1 VIRLFQS
8 ARSLEYFRVAIYLVY
23 FFLISNSAELRI
35 MASQRQI
42 VEEIFGAALDLDP
55 EQRSIFVAHACRE
68 SPELQPLVE
77 ELLLENERAGSFLE
91 KPLLQLPGN
100 TAENNSATREPP
112 HSSESHQPAKP
123 SASRFKFGETLG
135 DRFIV
140 VRFIARG
147 GMGEV
152 YEVEDTFLQG
162 THVALKMILPHA
174 AIDSAME
181 RRFEQEVLLARK
193 VIHANLCPIY
203 EIFHCEKPSP
213 PFSCLT
219 MKLLP
224 GETLATRLMQ
234 SELIPRDEAVAICIQ
249 LISGLAAI
257 HAAGVIHRD
266 IKPNNVML
274 DHRGSGIHVW
284 ITDFGLARLYESE
297 MTLASTGAVAGT
309 PGYIAPELI
318 KGQLPSQAS
327 DIFALGVVMHEIFVG
342 EKPNTPGVVSATLKA
357 KGTPSDFV
365 HLITEFLA
373 GDPKRRC
380 VAFEKAQ
387 CLFDSKSNGR
397 TVPMSRKLWR
407 TLAIL
412 SIVLLAMALGIAL
425 RRKLAGY
432 AVPPHVS
439 VVVTE
444 FENRTGDPAF
454 DQTPRELIS
463 TALGQSH
470 QVFVFPSSR
479 LPEVLRRMELP
490 ESDVVNEHVGTEI
503 CTREGLQSV
512 IAGSISK
519 LGSSYLIVV
528 RVLNCNGDPIISIE
542 KGFSGPEHLPS
553 AIDEIAATIRHRGGE
568 SKAAIQQ
575 ASQPLALVTS
585 SSLEALKLYSSGK
598 QQLYLGNFARATSL
612 FEKAVEMDSNFAMAH
627 EYLAT
632 SYEHVDDDD
641 RAAEEFAKAVQLSGR
656 VTERERE
663 KILGDYAIFQ
673 YDSAK
678 AIPHYQVLAALTP
691 DDPAV
696 YLNLAECYR
705 NEFRFDLAVSEAK
718 KAVDLTASPSP
729 KINLATYY
737 YLGGNTQQAMALTQ
751 QVLKENREDIKALN
765 LISNSYLGVGK
776 EAEAAPIWKQMLAFG
791 GNSASMARA
800 TMADAAET
808 RDNLSEATIQLEYA
822 LNADS
827 EIGNTY
833 GMSKDQ
839 IYLADIYRASG
850 NRTALIKSLHDLS
863 EPSIPELIYFLG
875 KVYARSG
882 RLGGAERELRRLE
895 ETADKTPR
903 VMSYLNMLQSEIAI
917 AQNRPPDGIRSA
929 ILAIQHLNSPLAIE
943 TLAKAYEVAGR
954 GEDAAQQ
961 YELLLARSNERQ
973 FDSADSPALHAVAAA
988 RYHLGVLY
996 QSLDRNELALKE
1008 FNLLLIYA
1016 GEAKHTGPLYED
1028 ARKRLAQVSSKAVA
1042 QADQHQ
1048 LHTESTP

>member
-1 VIRLFQS
+1 
-8 ARSLEYFRVAIYLVY
+8 
-23 FFLISNSAELRI
+23 
-35 MASQRQI
+35 MASQRQT
-42 VEEIFGAALDLDP
+42 VEQIFGAALDLDP
-55 EQRSIFVAHACRE
+55 EQRSAFVAHACRE

-77 ELLLENERAGSFLE
+77 ELLLENERVGSFLE
-91 KPLLQLPGN
+91 KPLLQLVGN
-100 TAENNSATREPP
+100 TAESSSCESP
-112 HSSESHQPAKP
+112 HSPEAHQPAKAKP
-123 SASRFKFGETLG
+123 SASRFKLGETLG
-135 DRFIV
+135 DRFVV

-174 AIDSAME
+174 ASDPAME

-193 VIHANLCPIY
+193 VTHANLCPIY

-213 PFSCLT
+213 PFSFLT

-234 SELIPRDEAVAICIQ
+234 SELLPRDEAVAICIQ

-266 IKPNNVML
+266 IKPNNAML
-274 DHRGSGIHVW
+274 DRCGSDIHVW

-297 MTLASTGAVAGT
+297 MTLASMGTVAGT

-318 KGQLPSQAS
+318 KGQPPSQSS
-327 DIFALGVVMHEIFVG
+327 DIFALGVVMHEIFAG
-342 EKPNTPGVVSATLKA
+342 EKPGTSGVVSSTLKA
-357 KGTPSDFV
+357 KGAPPDFV
-365 HLITEFLA
+365 PLITEFLA
-373 GDPKRRC
+373 GDPKCRC
-380 VAFEKAQ
+380 VAFEKAKR
-387 CLFDSKSNGR
+387 LFDSKSNGR
-397 TVPMSRKLWR
+397 TVPAPRKPWR
-407 TLAIL
+407 TLAIF
-412 SIVLLAMALGIAL
+412 SIVLL
-425 RRKLAGY
+425 LAIVGTVLWRGLVGH

-444 FENRTGDPAF
+444 FENRTGDAAF

-463 TALGQSH
+463 TALGQSR

-490 ESDVVNEHVGTEI
+490 ESGVVNEHVGTEI

-519 LGSSYLIVV
+519 LGSSYLVVV
-528 RVLNCNGDPIISIE
+528 RVLNCNGDPVISTE

-553 AIDEIAATIRHRGGE
+553 AIDEIAATVRHKLGE

-575 ASQPLALVTS
+575 ASRPLAFVTS

-598 QQLYLGNFARATSL
+598 EQLYLGNFARAASL

-678 AIPHYQVLAALTP
+678 AIPHYQILAALAP

-696 YLNLAECYR
+696 HLNLAECYR

-718 KAVDLTASPSP
+718 KAVDLTPSPSP

-737 YLGGNTQQAMALTQ
+737 YLGGNTQQAMALTR
-751 QVLKENREDIKALN
+751 QVLRENPEDIKALN

-776 EAEAAPIWKQMLAFG
+776 EAEAVPIWKQMLALG
-791 GNSASMARA
+791 GNAASMARA
-800 TMADAAET
+800 TMADAAQT

-839 IYLADIYRASG
+839 INLADIYRASG
-850 NRTALIKSLHDLS
+850 NRTALMKSLHDLS
-863 EPSIPELIYFLG
+863 EPSIAELIYFLG
-875 KVYARSG
+875 RVYARSG
-882 RLGGAERELRRLE
+882 LLGGAERELRRLE
-895 ETADKTPR
+895 GTANKTPR

-917 AQNRPPDGIRSA
+917 AQNRPPDAIRSA
-929 ILAIQHLNSPLAIE
+929 ILATQHLNSPLAIE

-996 QSLDRNELALKE
+996 QSLGHNDLALKE
-1008 FNLLLIYA
+1008 FNLLLNYV
-1016 GEAKHTGPLYED
+1016 GEAQHSGPLYDD
-1028 ARKRLAQVSSKAVA
+1028 ARKRLGQVRSKAVA
-1042 QADQHQ
+1042 PADRHQ